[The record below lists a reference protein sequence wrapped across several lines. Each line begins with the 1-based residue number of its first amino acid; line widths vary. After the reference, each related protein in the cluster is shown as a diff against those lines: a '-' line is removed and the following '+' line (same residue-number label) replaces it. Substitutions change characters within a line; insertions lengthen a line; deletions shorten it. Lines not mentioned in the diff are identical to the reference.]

1 MILSCCF
8 ACEGF
13 LSCWNS
19 FKQASFFFFS
29 HVSGQSWY
37 LCLSGLPH
45 SIYKPS
51 EHPVDLLIYL
61 SFLVCPGAA
70 AASTVFESPQFAYRI
85 PACSTARLKRL
96 FLVSSVLCS
105 STPVPS
111 WLSCLPPTFPP
122 QLRRIF
128 PVLLL
133 PFCPLPSFLP
143 TSFFSAQLFHC
154 LFSDLFSLPPS
165 SLVLSNR
172 FSFTLGEHSFPF
184 YHCDSVFLSR

>member
-37 LCLSGLPH
+37 LCLPGLPH
-45 SIYKPS
+45 PIYKPS
-51 EHPVDLLIYL
+51 EHTVDLLIYL

-122 QLRRIF
+122 QEDLSCSLVAI
-128 PVLLL
+128 
-133 PFCPLPSFLP
+133 LP
-143 TSFFSAQLFHC
+143 TSLFLAHLILQRSA
-154 LFSDLFSLPPS
+154 LPLP
-165 SLVLSNR
+165 LQ
-172 FSFTLGEHSFPF
+172 
-184 YHCDSVFLSR
+184 